1 MTGTSEVCEALDVA
15 TRTLSLFF
23 DSADENV
30 RAYEV
35 LRAHRARLERLEAFV
50 EAAMGFIAGQTV
62 ETMPTAPIKAK
73 LAKWSEALRHDR
85 ARLRREHEAV
95 EKVREHLQAIV
106 AYLGPVVPRCGC
118 QGCEF
123 EMANS
128 LEEARCGIAALG
140 EIGREA

>member
-50 EAAMGFIAGQTV
+50 EAASTLMGC
-62 ETMPTAPIKAK
+62 
-73 LAKWSEALRHDR
+73 
-85 ARLRREHEAV
+85 
-95 EKVREHLQAIV
+95 AI
-106 AYLGPVVPRCGC
+106 
-118 QGCEF
+118 EF
-123 EMANS
+123 EQEWTDRYGDA
-128 LEEARCGIAALG
+128 
-140 EIGREA
+140 